1 MLEMSQHLLLLSP
14 ELSPAEM
21 NYLLM
26 EAQLKPSTFSA
37 SLALG
42 RSLGGSK
49 SGLKAAL
56 SVSGECHKGQW
67 GLGRG
72 TMELVG
78 ETAKFCV

>member
-1 MLEMSQHLLLLSP
+1 MLEMSQHLLLWSP
-14 ELSPAEM
+14 EPSPAEL

-37 SLALG
+37 SLAPG

-56 SVSGECHKGQW
+56 NISGECHKGQW

-72 TMELVG
+72 TTKLVG
-78 ETAKFCV
+78 ETAKFGV